1 MLGSI
6 VEELRKINQKLDNLS
21 SPKPLHTVLDVDEV
35 AEHLKISKEK
45 VYDLWAKR
53 ELGFVKIGTRKVSTM
68 EQIEK
73 YIEENSYGSL
83 KKYNNEITV
92 ISY

>member
-35 AEHLKISKEK
+35 AEYLKISKEK

-73 YIEENSYGSL
+73 YIEENSYDSL